1 MKKIIATLGLIGILL
16 VNGTTA
22 KTGLSMSD
30 FQGSETRQ
38 SCKETRGK
46 SNTDWAIFVTAL
58 VGTIFTGFTG
68 TIPADVFTRN
78 DGKTQTPINC
88 GS

>member
-1 MKKIIATLGLIGILL
+1 MKKIIATLSLIGVLL
-16 VNGTTA
+16 VSSTA
-22 KTGLSMSD
+22 AKPAHLMSD
-30 FQGSETRQ
+30 FQGSEPRQ

-68 TIPADVFTRN
+68 TIYTGSFNRN
-78 DGKTQTPINC
+78 DDKTKTSASC
-88 GS
+88 GN